1 MERRTA
7 LKLIAA
13 SAATP
18 ALTACA
24 TGSGPGTI
32 VDVAAGTPDFSTL
45 VSAVQAAGLA
55 DTLNG
60 PGPFTVFAPTN
71 AAFSA
76 LPGGTV
82 DTLLLPENQA
92 QLQSVLT
99 YHVLPGAVTSDQ
111 IIGRRFSAQTV
122 QGGSVTIDGNVGK
135 VGTVRVN
142 SANVILPDIFAS
154 NGVIHAIDRVLLP

>member
-7 LKLIAA
+7 LKLLAA
-13 SAATP
+13 SALTP
-18 ALTACA
+18 ALAACA
-24 TGSGPGTI
+24 TDSGPGTI
-32 VDVAAGTPDFSTL
+32 VDIAAGDPNFSTL
-45 VSAVQAAGLA
+45 VAAVQAAGLA
-55 DTLNG
+55 GTLSG

-76 LPGGTV
+76 LPAGTV
-82 DTLLLPENQA
+82 DSLLLPENQA

-135 VGTVRVN
+135 VGNVRVN
-142 SANVILPDIFAS
+142 NANVIIPDIIAS